1 MKADIKIPIDLFF
14 VCFFDPK
21 QSDNGPDANLESN
34 FEGKLGFF
42 DLDNY
47 VEDEEAEPLS
57 YEEELQRDQELIWKI
72 KVILH
77 KTVTEFEAR

>member
-1 MKADIKIPIDLFF
+1 
-14 VCFFDPK
+14 
-21 QSDNGPDANLESN
+21 LESN

-57 YEEELQRDQELIWKI
+57 YEEEL
-72 KVILH
+72 
-77 KTVTEFEAR
+77 